1 MKILHLDA
9 GITPNSISRQISAAV
24 VDALKASGRASHIVY
39 RDLAADPI
47 PHLDLAG
54 LATLG
59 QDEVLEEFLEAD
71 LIVVGAP
78 MYNFGVPSQLKAWLD
93 RILVAGRT
101 FRYTE
106 NGPKGLA
113 GGKTVIVA
121 SSRGGVFTNPAMEG
135 LDFQERYLRAAF
147 GLTGIEAVTF
157 IRAEGVAIS
166 PAHREAAIAA
176 ALDGVASAVEEAVPS
191 LAA

>member
-1 MKILHLDA
+1 MKVLHLDA
-9 GITPNSISRQISAAV
+9 GITPNSISRQISAV
-24 VDALKASGRASHIVY
+24 VAGALQASGRASRIVY

-59 QDEVLEEFLEAD
+59 HDEALTEFLEAD
-71 LIVVGAP
+71 LILVGAP

-93 RILVAGRT
+93 RILVAGHT

-121 SSRGGVFTNPAMEG
+121 SSRGGVFTDPAMEG
-135 LDFQERYLRAAF
+135 FDFQERYLRAVF
-147 GLTGIEAVTF
+147 GLMGIDNVIF
-157 IRAEGVAIS
+157 VRAEGVAIS

-176 ALDGVASAVEEAVPS
+176 ALEGVSSAVEEAVPA